1 MKREQRA
8 ELFSLLN
15 EFFDKLEIDEA
26 TSITVT
32 REELENI
39 AGDIEAAGS
48 HAACAEGYADEAQ
61 GHAEEASSYASMSS
75 SSAGEAGEA
84 LSQLLSRFDD

>member
-15 EFFDKLEIDEA
+15 EFFDQVEIDKA

-48 HAACAEGYADEAQ
+48 HAESAEGYADEAQ
-61 GHAEEASSYASMSS
+61 GHAEEASSHAGMANSA
-75 SSAGEAGEA
+75 AGEANEA
-84 LSQLLSRFDD
+84 ICQLLSRFDS